1 MERFDVFTPSQST
14 SSVETPMANPG
25 EYDFTNVW
33 APPTPGALERGLET
47 PDRRRRR
54 RRRRRRVDPVEEQAQ
69 EESEARRRN
78 EENEEAAA
86 SSSAPAPRSERDLLI
101 QMVQQMH
108 QQSMAQNQL
117 ILDLQ
122 TRLDRMERDRQQ
134 AVPVV
139 PVVAPPPPPTGESFA
154 CRGLDKSWIPGV
166 PTPGWEKWRSR
177 VDEIT
182 GFWSWCESLTSWL
195 SLLAPQYQGEIR
207 EALLRTTR
215 IPDAHLQNEQVARGQ
230 RLFHLLKQSFTGF
243 KRVEHIMKLF
253 EETSSG
259 NGYELL
265 RQIS

>member
-1 MERFDVFTPSQST
+1 MSVRSCFGAASSFQRCTRRFCYLSHGSGAWLKRATSNVERFDVFTPSQST

-47 PDRRRRR
+47 PDRR

-134 AVPVV
+134 AVRVV

-154 CRGLDKSWIPGV
+154 CRGLDKSWS
-166 PTPGWEKWRSR
+166 TY
-177 VDEIT
+177 
-182 GFWSWCESLTSWL
+182 SWL
-195 SLLAPQYQGEIR
+195 GKAAVSCR
-207 EALLRTTR
+207 
-215 IPDAHLQNEQVARGQ
+215 
-230 RLFHLLKQSFTGF
+230 
-243 KRVEHIMKLF
+243 
-253 EETSSG
+253 
-259 NGYELL
+259 
-265 RQIS
+265 

>member
-1 MERFDVFTPSQST
+1 
-14 SSVETPMANPG
+14 MANPG

-33 APPTPGALERGLET
+33 APPASGALERGLET
-47 PDRRRRR
+47 PD

-78 EENEEAAA
+78 EENGEAAA
-86 SSSAPAPRSERDLLI
+86 SSTSPAPRSERDLLV
-101 QMVQQMH
+101 QVVQQTH

-134 AVPVV
+134 AAPVV
-139 PVVAPPPPPTGESFA
+139 PVVAPPPPPTGESFV

-182 GFWSWCESLTSWL
+182 GFWSWCESLTSWF

-207 EALLRTTR
+207 EALLRTTS
-215 IPDAHLQNEQVARGQ
+215 IPDAHLQNEQVARGVSPPAEAIFY
-230 RLFHLLKQSFTGF
+230 RLQA
-243 KRVEHIMKLF
+243 
-253 EETSSG
+253 SG
-259 NGYELL
+259 AHHEAV
-265 RQIS
+265 